1 MDLHGQHHA
10 QREAGY
16 AMAALLIAIAVMHIL
31 MSAAMPV
38 WRHATRRE
46 LEAELV
52 FRGEQYARAI
62 GLYQRK
68 FAATFPP
75 NLDALIDQRFLRRK
89 YKDPLT
95 EDGEFQILYQGSQ
108 AQFGAGSATTARP
121 GQPTTPVSG
130 AGQQPPAPAQ
140 QLQSAAEKLRTA
152 QAGAIIGVVSKS
164 KETSIALY
172 NGRNKYN
179 EWVFIYVPAQTQP
192 GMPGG
197 APGQPGMP
205 GQPGAPGQRGGQ
217 GQPGRGPGSGSSPFQ
232 LLPQPGQ
239 RPGQPPPPGQ
249 PRQPGQPQR
258 QLQRGQ
264 PVPPGTPGTVFTP
277 IPGTPGQPAPTQ
289 PRPRR

>member
-1 MDLHGQHHA
+1 VPLCSTTVAVISAVPLTGKIRRFVTRVMVDCVGASRGTLSQAETPRKAIKKHSVAHRGGRGHSRGIMNKSVNDNIDMDLHGQHHA

-172 NGRNKYN
+172 NGRNK
-179 EWVFIYVPAQTQP
+179 
-192 GMPGG
+192 
-197 APGQPGMP
+197 
-205 GQPGAPGQRGGQ
+205 
-217 GQPGRGPGSGSSPFQ
+217 
-232 LLPQPGQ
+232 
-239 RPGQPPPPGQ
+239 
-249 PRQPGQPQR
+249 
-258 QLQRGQ
+258 
-264 PVPPGTPGTVFTP
+264 
-277 IPGTPGQPAPTQ
+277 
-289 PRPRR
+289 